1 MAHRNQAQRPA
12 DRRGWRPLAAL
23 SLAAAAALMPPVLA
37 APLGQFQSFDQG
49 PAGYAGNVIISGP
62 DGRLWFTDNQNNTIR
77 AISAD
82 GTVRS
87 YPVPTDSSQSSG
99 AGLFALAAGPDGA
112 IWFTGFYSNVIGRV
126 SASGEVRTYPLPLAK
141 AMPYGIAAGPDGN
154 LWFTLDAANGIG
166 RITPAGVIT
175 LFPIPTPGA
184 TGGSTVVVSSKC
196 VFCAFAI
203 TAGPQRSLWFT
214 LPSAR
219 RIGRITL
226 DGRVSTI
233 PIQGVSAPSQDRST
247 PSLGAI
253 TATADGHLWFTQN
266 IDKRISRMTP
276 AGVVTSY
283 SVAEQA
289 TSITP
294 GPGSSVWF
302 NQTPWTSP
310 TTPAPA
316 QGAAIGR
323 LQPSATGRPQ
333 ISTYAVPTPYSF
345 PSAVATGADGS
356 VWFTNIVEPSTS
368 SIKLQLAR
376 VGTGVGPILTA
387 QISGSP
393 RVGSRLRCNSS
404 DSSGWPVAER
414 RYSWR
419 LDGRLIAGSGGAT
432 YVPRAPGLVSCEV
445 ATSYQPALQV
455 LSAASS
461 AVRVAAR

>member
-37 APLGQFQSFDQG
+37 APMGQFQSFDQG

-62 DGRLWFTDNQNNTIR
+62 DGRLWFTDNQSNTIR

-175 LFPIPTPGA
+175 LFPIPAPDAKEA
-184 TGGSTVVVSSKC
+184 TSIAVTRNC
-196 VFCAFAI
+196 IFCGFAI

-214 LPSAR
+214 IPAAR

-233 PIQGVSAPSQDRST
+233 LIQGVSPQPKDGST

-253 TATADGHLWFTQN
+253 TATADGNLWFTQN
-266 IDKRISRMTP
+266 IDKRISRITP
-276 AGVVTSY
+276 AGLVSNI
-283 SVAEQA
+283 SVGAQA
-289 TSITP
+289 TSLTP
-294 GPGSSVWF
+294 GPGNSLWF

-310 TTPAPA
+310 TAAAPA
-316 QGAAIGR
+316 SGAAIGR
-323 LQPSATGRPQ
+323 LELSASGRGR
-333 ISTYAVPTPYSF
+333 ISTYPVPSPDSF

-368 SIKLQLAR
+368 SITLQVAR

-387 QISGSP
+387 RINGSP
-393 RVGSRLRCNSS
+393 RVGSRLSCTSS
-404 DSSGWPVAER
+404 DSSGWPVAAQR
-414 RYSWR
+414 FSWR
-419 LDGRLIAGSGGAT
+419 QDGRLIAGSGGAT
-432 YVPRAPGLVSCEV
+432 YVPRTPGLVSCEV
-445 ATSYQPALQV
+445 AASYQPALQV
-455 LSAASS
+455 LSAVSS
-461 AVRVAAR
+461 AVRVEAR

>member
-1 MAHRNQAQRPA
+1 MAQRNQDQRPA

-23 SLAAAAALMPPVLA
+23 SLAASAALMPPVLA

-49 PAGYAGNVIISGP
+49 PAGYAGNVLISGP
-62 DGRLWFTDNQNNTIR
+62 DGRQWFTDNENNAIR

-87 YPVPTDSSQSSG
+87 YPIPTDPSQTSG

-112 IWFTGFYSNVIGRV
+112 IWFTGFYSNVIGRL

-233 PIQGVSAPSQDRST
+233 PIQGVSAQPPQGST

-276 AGVVTSY
+276 AGAVTSY
-283 SVAEQA
+283 SVAA
-289 TSITP
+289 DRK
-294 GPGSSVWF
+294 SV
-302 NQTPWTSP
+302 
-310 TTPAPA
+310 
-316 QGAAIGR
+316 
-323 LQPSATGRPQ
+323 
-333 ISTYAVPTPYSF
+333 V
-345 PSAVATGADGS
+345 
-356 VWFTNIVEPSTS
+356 
-368 SIKLQLAR
+368 
-376 VGTGVGPILTA
+376 
-387 QISGSP
+387 
-393 RVGSRLRCNSS
+393 
-404 DSSGWPVAER
+404 
-414 RYSWR
+414 
-419 LDGRLIAGSGGAT
+419 
-432 YVPRAPGLVSCEV
+432 
-445 ATSYQPALQV
+445 
-455 LSAASS
+455 
-461 AVRVAAR
+461 